1 VGGDLGAEQPVDS
14 DGGAVAVAAQALA
27 PPLCVDLDGTL
38 IRSDL
43 LFESLMRLVKR
54 NPCYLLLCVI
64 WLLRGSAALKANI
77 ALRASVNVAALPYNG
92 ELLAWLEREAASGRQ
107 IWLCTAAN
115 EQLATQVAR
124 HVGVFAGVIASD
136 ARVNLAGERKAQQ
149 LVEHFGEQGF
159 DYCGD
164 ERRDLPIWQR
174 ARAAIVVGRGRSLT
188 RGVAGR
194 PRLLHTFAATSRRE
208 RVRALWRALRPPQWA
223 KNALLLVPLLAAH
236 RSGDLAA
243 LRATALGIVAFSL
256 CASSVYVLNDL
267 LDLDADRAH
276 PRKSARPFASG
287 ALSLAVGCALFPA
300 LLCAGTLLAAFL
312 PLKFQLSLAAYYA
325 LTLGYSFLLKRFV
338 LIDTLALAGM
348 YALRVIAGAG
358 AAAVALSFWLLLF
371 SVFLFLSLAFVKRY
385 AELDT
390 LRRQQRLQAMGRGYQ
405 VEDLSV
411 LQSFGTAAG
420 YLSVLVLALYV
431 NSPDIAALY
440 RHPKVIW
447 ILCMLVLFWI
457 SRVWMTAHRG
467 AMHED
472 PVVYALCDKVS
483 LGLGVLAA
491 LTVALAI

>member
-1 VGGDLGAEQPVDS
+1 MSAAQSVDS
-14 DGGAVAVAAQALA
+14 GGCAMAAATQALA

-38 IRSDL
+38 IRSNL
-43 LFESLMRLVKR
+43 LFESLARLVKA

-64 WLLRGSAALKANI
+64 WLLRGRAALKANI
-77 ALRASVNVAALPYNG
+77 ASRASVDVAALPYHC
-92 ELLAWLEREAASGRQ
+92 ELLNWLKREAASGRQ

-115 EQLATQVAR
+115 ELLATQVAR

-136 ARVNLAGERKAQQ
+136 ASVNLAGERKAQR
-149 LVEHFGEQGF
+149 LVERFGEQGF

-164 ERRDLPIWQR
+164 ECRDLPIWQR
-174 ARAAIVVGRGRSLT
+174 AHAAIVVGRGRSLT
-188 RGVAGR
+188 RRVAGR
-194 PRLLHTFAATSRRE
+194 PELLRIFAATTRRD
-208 RVRALWRALRPPQWA
+208 RLKALWRALRPPQWA

-287 ALSLAVGCALFPA
+287 ALSLAVGCALVPA
-300 LLCAGTLLAAFL
+300 LLLAGTLLAVFL
-312 PLKFQLSLAAYYA
+312 PLKFQLSLATYYA
-325 LTLGYSFLLKRFV
+325 LTLGYSFVLKRFV
-338 LIDTLALAGM
+338 LVDTLALAGL

-358 AAAVALSFWLLLF
+358 AAAVPLSFWLLLF

-385 AELDT
+385 AELDG
-390 LRRQQRLQAMGRGYQ
+390 LRRQQRLQAMGRGYR

-431 NSPDIAALY
+431 NSPEIAALY

-447 ILCMLVLFWI
+447 ILCMLMLFWI
-457 SRVWMTAHRG
+457 SRVWMTANRG
-467 AMHED
+467 AMHDD
-472 PVVYALCDKVS
+472 PMLYALSDNVS